1 MEKILIRAVSRST
14 GSKKAPSPPGT
25 GLQLTKISTT
35 RSVDVLVAQL
45 RDEIHSGA
53 LPDGSVLPAERLIAE
68 QTGLARGAVRE
79 ALRILQTEGL
89 LKTKPGRHG
98 GSVVCRPSED
108 LLARHVT
115 LFALGRQIPLT
126 TLLEA
131 REAVEPSIAALAA
144 TNRTPDEL
152 EALVALTKSLA
163 AAVEAVP
170 DFISVHL
177 EWHVVLATAS
187 KNALLKG
194 FIEGIAGLTL
204 EASNSEVFDSLE
216 VRQMSVRAHQSI
228 LKAIA
233 ARDAATAAWR
243 MQRHHRAAIQQ
254 FRRHAAKNL
263 AQGRAKESA

>member
-1 MEKILIRAVSRST
+1 LYRSNE
-14 GSKKAPSPPGT
+14 SKETPSSAGI
-25 GLQLTKISTT
+25 GLQLKKISTT

-45 RDEIHSGA
+45 RDEIHSRA
-53 LPDGSVLPAERLIAE
+53 FPDGSILPAERLIAE

-98 GSVVCRPSED
+98 GSVICRPSED
-108 LLARHVT
+108 LLARHIT

-126 TLLEA
+126 ILLEA

-163 AAVEAVP
+163 VAVEAIP

-177 EWHVVLATAS
+177 EWHVALATAS

-204 EASNSEVFDSLE
+204 EASNSEVFDTLE
-216 VRQMSVRAHQSI
+216 VRQMSVKAHQSI

-233 ARDAATAAWR
+233 ARDAATAARR

-254 FRRHAAKNL
+254 FLRHAAKNL
-263 AQGRAKESA
+263 GQGRGSESA

>member
-1 MEKILIRAVSRST
+1 MIRDLYR
-14 GSKKAPSPPGT
+14 GEGKAGIRF
-25 GLQLTKISTT
+25 QLTKISTA
-35 RSVDVLVAQL
+35 RPVDVLVEQL

-53 LPDGSVLPAERLIAE
+53 FPDGSALPAERLIAE

-79 ALRILQTEGL
+79 ALRVLQTEGL

-108 LLARHVT
+108 ILARHIM
-115 LFALGRQIPLT
+115 LFALGRQIPMT

-131 REAVEPSIAALAA
+131 RMAVEPSIAALAA
-144 TNRTPDEL
+144 TNRTPPEL
-152 EALVALTKSLA
+152 QSLSALTRSLA
-163 AAVEAVP
+163 AAVYAIP

-187 KNALLKG
+187 KNSLLKG

-204 EASNSEVFDSLE
+204 EASNSEVFNSLE
-216 VRQMSVRAHQSI
+216 VREMSVKAHQSI

-233 ARDAATAAWR
+233 AREAATAARR

-254 FRRHAAKNL
+254 FQRHAAKSL
-263 AQGRAKESA
+263 GQGRTKGSA